1 MKILLGVI
9 LFSLLGL
16 ADSQQLK
23 VDSSTPLQIYN
34 HRPNVQLQ
42 HQQKLRRLSNIKPE
56 AAKQIARKACN
67 AQEIS
72 YLKLKHRGQLLFYRI
87 TTKYCAVE
95 INALDGAVIS
105 KTVDHPVDTK
115 EKDT

>member
-1 MKILLGVI
+1 MKILLGVA

-23 VDSSTPLQIYN
+23 VDSSTSLRIYN
-34 HRPNVQLQ
+34 HRPNIQLQ
-42 HQQKLRRLSNIKPE
+42 HQQKLRRLSKIKPD

-67 AQEIS
+67 AKEIS
-72 YLKLKHRGQLLFYRI
+72 YLKLKYKGQLLFYRI
-87 TTKYCAVE
+87 TTKHCVVE

-105 KTVDHPVDTK
+105 KTVNHPVNTK
-115 EKDT
+115 EQYK